1 MSTSKSNS
9 DIEKTLNLYMSINNV
24 ARESRKKNKGKK
36 RTKII
41 RRNEIIAK

>member
-1 MSTSKSNS
+1 MSTSKRNAY
-9 DIEKTLNLYMSINNV
+9 IEKTLNLYMSINNF

-41 RRNEIIAK
+41 RRNEIISK